1 MSEGGGTD
9 GGDPTP
15 DPEAEDAEAALGA
28 AVDDVVRAEA
38 KRQFMARFL
47 GVDRA
52 EGTGRGEEHWN
63 ESLRRDHL
71 RDLGAD
77 PDAPDA

>member
-1 MSEGGGTD
+1 MSEGGTD
-9 GGDPTP
+9 GGDPKP
-15 DPEAEDAEAALGA
+15 DPGAEDAEAALGA

-77 PDAPDA
+77 PDGPDD

>member
-1 MSEGGGTD
+1 MDEGGTD
-9 GGDPTP
+9 GGEPTP
-15 DPEAEDAEAALGA
+15 ESDPDSEAALGA
-28 AVDDVVRAEA
+28 AVDDVLRAEA
-38 KRQFMARFL
+38 KRQFMERFL

-77 PDAPDA
+77 PDGPAD

>member
-1 MSEGGGTD
+1 MGEGDTD
-9 GGDPTP
+9 GGEPVP
-15 DPEAEDAEAALGA
+15 DPEAEVALGA

-52 EGTGRGEEHWN
+52 EGTGRGEEHGN
-63 ESLRRDHL
+63 ESLRRDRY
-71 RDLGAD
+71 RDLGSN
-77 PDAPDA
+77 PDGPPA

>member
-1 MSEGGGTD
+1 MGEGGTEGTD

-15 DPEAEDAEAALGA
+15 DPEAEAALGA

-63 ESLRRDHL
+63 ESLRRDHY
-71 RDLGAD
+71 RDLAAD
-77 PDAPDA
+77 PDGPTD

>member
-1 MSEGGGTD
+1 MGEGGTEGAD
-9 GGDPTP
+9 GDSTP
-15 DPEAEDAEAALGA
+15 DSEDEAALGA
-28 AVDDVVRAEA
+28 AVDEVVRAEA

-47 GVDRA
+47 GVDRG

-63 ESLRRDHL
+63 EALRRDQH

-77 PDAPDA
+77 PDGPAD

>member
-1 MSEGGGTD
+1 MGEDGTEGTD

-15 DPEAEDAEAALGA
+15 DPEAEAALGA
-28 AVDDVVRAEA
+28 AVDDVVRGEA

-63 ESLRRDHL
+63 ESLRRDQY

-77 PDAPDA
+77 PDGPPA